1 MSPHPAVVLV
11 DDLPT
16 GADAPYLPPAGKAAY
31 LPFYDLLS
39 RVTGVR
45 RRHARLVALAEV
57 RPGDRVLDLGCG
69 TGAVA
74 VRVARTVP
82 GAHVTGLDPDL
93 PALRR
98 AARAARRARVPLT
111 LVRGYGQSLP
121 LPDASVDR
129 VVSSLALHHV
139 PADARAATAA
149 EIARVLRP
157 GGTVTV
163 LDFGA
168 HDHGGPARR
177 GHLHRRGD
185 VADRLRDNL
194 DDGIARLL
202 AGAGLV
208 DAREVA
214 SDRIA
219 GLPLTFVQAARSSS
233 GPR

>member
-1 MSPHPAVVLV
+1 MSAHPTVEIV
-11 DDLPT
+11 DELPRA
-16 GADAPYLPPAGKAAY
+16 ADAPYLPPAGKAAY
-31 LPFYDLLS
+31 LPFYDVLTRLA
-39 RVTGVR
+39 GVR
-45 RRHARLVALAEV
+45 RRHARLVELAGI

-74 VRVARTVP
+74 VRVARAVP
-82 GAHVTGLDPDL
+82 GAHVTGVDPDL

-111 LVRGYGQSLP
+111 LVRGYGQALP
-121 LPDASVDR
+121 FPDASVDR

-139 PADARAATAA
+139 GADARDATAA
-149 EIARVLRP
+149 EVARVLRP

-168 HDHGGPARR
+168 HDDGGPV
-177 GHLHRRGD
+177 GHGHRRRRD
-185 VADRLRDNL
+185 AMPDRVRDNL
-194 DDGIARLL
+194 DDGIPRLL

-208 DAREVA
+208 DVREVA
-214 SDRIA
+214 TDRLA
-219 GLPLTFVQAARSSS
+219 GLPVTYVQAARSSS